1 MAKKGEK
8 KQPKTASSTAASKK
22 NAASARMRRAT
33 RSQIKQKNKKMV
45 RTNKPVIGSFKLT
58 RQTFSFLK
66 KYWKPLGGI
75 VLVYALL
82 NLFLASGIVS
92 NTSAVVG
99 NFHSGKFADA
109 LGGYSSI
116 LTAGS
121 DQAATMQTILLIV
134 ESLVII
140 WALRHL
146 YSGEKIGVKQAY
158 YHSSAPLIPFVIVL
172 FVIVLQL
179 LPLTFGSLVLAI
191 VLSSIVGNALV
202 ETIVSLVFVVL
213 AFWSIYMICSSIFAL
228 YIVTLPNMKPREA
241 LRSAKNLVH
250 FRRWQVV
257 RRLLFLPL
265 FIIAAIGIIVV
276 PLILYAKFLVVPAFF
291 ILSMLCIMYAHAYLY
306 SLYKGLLE

>member
-1 MAKKGEK
+1 
-8 KQPKTASSTAASKK
+8 
-22 NAASARMRRAT
+22 
-33 RSQIKQKNKKMV
+33 
-45 RTNKPVIGSFKLT
+45 
-58 RQTFSFLK
+58 
-66 KYWKPLGGI
+66 
-75 VLVYALL
+75 
-82 NLFLASGIVS
+82 
-92 NTSAVVG
+92 
-99 NFHSGKFADA
+99 
-109 LGGYSSI
+109 
-116 LTAGS
+116 
-121 DQAATMQTILLIV
+121 
-134 ESLVII
+134 
-140 WALRHL
+140 
-146 YSGEKIGVKQAY
+146 
-158 YHSSAPLIPFVIVL
+158 
-172 FVIVLQL
+172 
-179 LPLTFGSLVLAI
+179 